1 MALILWTLCDRN
13 QPPIPPTA
21 INSIRNMASTA
32 INMVLILASRNASGR
47 MRRRPGIVPAGRLLI
62 ELDFMTS
69 LENL

>member
-1 MALILWTLCDRN
+1 
-13 QPPIPPTA
+13 
-21 INSIRNMASTA
+21 MASTA